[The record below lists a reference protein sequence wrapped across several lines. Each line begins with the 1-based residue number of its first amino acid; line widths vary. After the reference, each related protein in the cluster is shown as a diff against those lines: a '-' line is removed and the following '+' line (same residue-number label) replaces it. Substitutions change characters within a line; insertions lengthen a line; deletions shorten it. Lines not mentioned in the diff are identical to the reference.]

1 MNINKK
7 FLRNNFKNQE
17 GSITIFV
24 LTAMLL
30 FLVVIVGVFVLYSNK
45 VSDQQRAITRIQN
58 EYSTD
63 NIDEVYNEEAKEEET
78 QPPAVVT
85 KNFSIDGVTYKF
97 EPGMTFSEWV
107 VSEYNTGGFMMSGS
121 SYLVTSTYQSVR
133 DPNGSLLFYSTLV
146 TENMNYST

>member
-1 MNINKK
+1 MNLFKK
-7 FLRNNFKNQE
+7 SEK

-45 VSDQQRAITRIQN
+45 VSDEQRAIARIQN

-63 NIDEVYNEEAKEEET
+63 NIDEVYNDETKEETE
-78 QPPAVVT
+78 PPVVVT

-107 VSEYNTGGFMMSGS
+107 ASEYNTGGFMMPGS
-121 SYLVTSTYQSVR
+121 SYLVTSNYQQVR

>member
-1 MNINKK
+1 MNLFKK
-7 FLRNNFKNQE
+7 SEK

-45 VSDQQRAITRIQN
+45 VSDEQRAIARIQN

-78 QPPAVVT
+78 EPPVVVT

-107 VSEYNTGGFMMSGS
+107 ASEYNTGGFMMPGS
-121 SYLVTSTYQSVR
+121 SYLVTSNYQQVR

>member
-1 MNINKK
+1 MNLFKK
-7 FLRNNFKNQE
+7 SEK
-17 GSITIFV
+17 GSTTIFV

-45 VSDQQRAITRIQN
+45 VSDQQRVITRIQN

-63 NIDEVYNEEAKEEET
+63 NIDEVYNNETKEET
-78 QPPAVVT
+78 YPPTVVT
-85 KNFSIDGVTYKF
+85 KNFSIDGVIYKF

-107 VSEYNTGGFMMSGS
+107 VSEYNTGGFMMPGS

>member
-63 NIDEVYNEEAKEEET
+63 NIDEVYNNETKEET
-78 QPPAVVT
+78 YPPTVVT

-97 EPGMTFSEWV
+97 EPGMTFFDWV
-107 VSEYNTGGFMMSGS
+107 NSEYNTGGFIIPGT
-121 SYLVTSTYQSVR
+121 SYLLTSNYQQVR
-133 DPNGSLLFYSTLV
+133 DPNGNLLYYSTLV
-146 TENMNYST
+146 TENVNYST

>member
-1 MNINKK
+1 MNLFKK
-7 FLRNNFKNQE
+7 SEK

-63 NIDEVYNEEAKEEET
+63 NIDEV
-78 QPPAVVT
+78 
-85 KNFSIDGVTYKF
+85 
-97 EPGMTFSEWV
+97 
-107 VSEYNTGGFMMSGS
+107 
-121 SYLVTSTYQSVR
+121 
-133 DPNGSLLFYSTLV
+133 
-146 TENMNYST
+146 

>member
-1 MNINKK
+1 MNLFKK
-7 FLRNNFKNQE
+7 SEK

-63 NIDEVYNEEAKEEET
+63 NIDEVYNDETKEETE
-78 QPPAVVT
+78 PPVVVT

-107 VSEYNTGGFMMSGS
+107 ASEYNTGGFMMPGS
-121 SYLVTSTYQSVR
+121 SYLVTSNYQQVR

>member
-1 MNINKK
+1 MNINKN

-30 FLVVIVGVFVLYSNK
+30 FLVVIAGVFVFYSNN
-45 VSDQQRAITRIQN
+45 VNDQQRAVSRIQN
-58 EYSTD
+58 QYSAD
-63 NIDEVYNEEAKEEET
+63 NIDQVYNNEIKEGET

-85 KNFSIDGVTYKF
+85 KNFSINGVTYKF

-107 VSEYNTGGFMMSGS
+107 KSEYNTGGFMMPGS

-133 DPNGSLLFYSTLV
+133 DPNGSLLFYYTLV
-146 TENMNYST
+146 TENMKYST